1 MKGLIRLILDEQLVL
16 GGALSEGAKE
26 VRLPQLGQTMEAG
39 TVVGCMVKVGD
50 EVKKGEVIFEIE
62 TDKAAIEK
70 ESPADGLVK
79 HIIVEIGQVLP
90 AGETL
95 MILADENPG

>member
-1 MKGLIRLILDEQLVL
+1 MKGLIRLILAEQLVL

-62 TDKAAIEK
+62 TDKAAIEM
-70 ESPADGLVK
+70 ESPADGFVK
-79 HIIVEIGQVLP
+79 HITVEMVQVLP
-90 AGETL
+90 TVETL
-95 MILADENPG
+95 MIVGDKDED